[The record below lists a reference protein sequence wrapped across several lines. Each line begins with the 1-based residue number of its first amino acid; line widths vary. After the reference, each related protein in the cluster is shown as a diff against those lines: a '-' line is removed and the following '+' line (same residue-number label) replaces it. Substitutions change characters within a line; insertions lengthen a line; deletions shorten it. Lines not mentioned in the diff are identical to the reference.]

1 MKTPLKNRMGE
12 QLGPREVAKKGT
24 VRIATIFSEFW
35 LMLVHISGIIP
46 SHLFRRL
53 MYRLSG
59 MKIGKGSAIHMHARF
74 YKPSGVKIGSDT
86 IVGEYAVLDGRAPL
100 TIGDH
105 VDIATG
111 VMIYNSQHDMNADDF
126 AEHTDAPVTI
136 GDYVFIGPRSII
148 LPGVTIGEG
157 AVIGAGAVVTKD
169 IPPYAIA
176 GGVPAKIIGER
187 KNKKLKYKLGRA
199 HWFR

>member
-12 QLGPREVAKKGT
+12 NLEPGEVAQKG
-24 VRIATIFSEFW
+24 VIRVKTIFAELW
-35 LMLVHISGIIP
+35 LYKVHVAGHIP
-46 SHLFRRL
+46 SHLFRRF

-59 MKIGKGSAIHMHARF
+59 MKIGKGSAVHMYTRF
-74 YKPSGVKIGSDT
+74 YNPAGVQIGEDT

-100 TIGDH
+100 IIGDH

-111 VMIYNSQHDMNADDF
+111 VMMYNSQHDLNADDF
-126 AEHTDAPVTI
+126 AEHTDAPITI
-136 GDYVFIGPRSII
+136 GNYVFIGPRAII

-157 AVIGAGAVVTKD
+157 AVVGAGAVVTKD

-187 KNKKLKYKLGRA
+187 KNKKLKYRLGRP
-199 HWFR
+199 HLFR